1 MAVDLS
7 GCVAVVTG
15 ASRGLGCEIA
25 VTLAKAHAEVVLV
38 GRSRAELEQTASRIR
53 DATGRQGLAIR
64 ADVTSLEDVTRAHS
78 ETEARF
84 GQASILVNAAAVFGP
99 LETFSKTDPA
109 EWIETLMVNTVGSY
123 LTCRMFVPGML
134 AAGWGRIVNVS
145 SAASLFTPGP
155 LDSAYSTSKAALN
168 RMTRHLAAELAGTG
182 VSASVIHP
190 GSVKTEM
197 WADIRAKVA
206 RLGEEGEVFRDWVEM
221 VERTGGDPL
230 TKGADLVLELIDPAS
245 PGRNGEFCW
254 PRDAL
259 QEPVASW

>member
-25 VTLAKAHAEVVLV
+25 VALAKAHAEVALV
-38 GRSRAELEQTASRIR
+38 GRSGAGLERTASRICE
-53 DATGRQGLAIR
+53 ATGRQALAIR
-64 ADVTSLEDVTRAHS
+64 ADVASLEDVTRSHS

-84 GQASILVNAAAVFGP
+84 GRASILVNAAAVFGP
-99 LETFSKTDPA
+99 LETFSTTDPA
-109 EWIETLMVNTVGSY
+109 EWIETLMVNTVGAY
-123 LTCRMFVPGML
+123 LTCRTFVPGML
-134 AAGWGRIVNVS
+134 ATGRGRIVNVS
-145 SAASLFTPGP
+145 SAASLLTPGP

-206 RLGEEGEVFRDWVEM
+206 RLGEEAEAFRDWVEL
-221 VERTGGDPL
+221 VERTGGDPPE
-230 TKGADLVLELIDPAS
+230 KAAELVLGLVDPAS

-254 PRDAL
+254 LPDAL

>member
-1 MAVDLS
+1 
-7 GCVAVVTG
+7 
-15 ASRGLGCEIA
+15 
-25 VTLAKAHAEVVLV
+25 
-38 GRSRAELEQTASRIR
+38 
-53 DATGRQGLAIR
+53 
-64 ADVTSLEDVTRAHS
+64 
-78 ETEARF
+78 
-84 GQASILVNAAAVFGP
+84 
-99 LETFSKTDPA
+99 
-109 EWIETLMVNTVGSY
+109 MVNTVGSY
-123 LTCRMFVPGML
+123 LTCRAFVPGML
-134 AAGWGRIVNVS
+134 AAGRGRIVNVS

-168 RMTRHLAAELAGTG
+168 RMTRHLAAELDGTG

-206 RLGEEGEVFRDWVEM
+206 RLGEEGEVFGDWVEL

-230 TKGADLVLELIDPAS
+230 ANGAELVLELVDPAS

>member
-1 MAVDLS
+1 MAVELS

-25 VTLAKAHAEVVLV
+25 LTLANAHAEVALL
-38 GRSRAELEQTASRIR
+38 GRNGAELEQTARKIR
-53 DATGRQGLAIR
+53 EQSGREGLAIP
-64 ADVTSLEDVTRAHS
+64 ADVSSLEDLSRARAA
-78 ETEARF
+78 TEARF
-84 GQASILVNAAAVFGP
+84 GPASILVNAAGVFGP
-99 LETFSKTDPA
+99 LEAFSKTDPA
-109 EWIETLMVNTVGSY
+109 EWVETLMVNTVGPY
-123 LTCRMFVPGML
+123 LSCRTFVPGML

-168 RMTRHLAAELAGTG
+168 RMTRHLAAELEGTG
-182 VSASVIHP
+182 VCASVIHP

-197 WADIRAKVA
+197 WAEIRAKAA
-206 RLGEEGEVFRDWVEM
+206 RLGEEGKLFREWVEL

-230 TKGADLVLELIDPAS
+230 SKGAELVLELVDPAA

-254 PRDAL
+254 PPDAL
-259 QEPVASW
+259 QQPVASW